1 MAGLPAG
8 RMDALSTACDL
19 WLDRGDRVASHHG
32 DPRVFPAAVS

>member
-8 RMDALSTACDL
+8 RMDALSTACDP

-32 DPRVFPAAVS
+32 DPCVFPAAVS